1 MPEPAWIRNFPFND
15 KDGVSPEY
23 FQMKECPSICVYNG
37 SRDWGRQ
44 RNFACMSESIY
55 CNPLNERAFQVV
67 KFLILCT
74 SMLTVFLLLVVY
86 SETCVSQIGE
96 SLHVFNLP

>member
-1 MPEPAWIRNFPFND
+1 
-15 KDGVSPEY
+15 
-23 FQMKECPSICVYNG
+23 
-37 SRDWGRQ
+37 
-44 RNFACMSESIY
+44 MSESIY